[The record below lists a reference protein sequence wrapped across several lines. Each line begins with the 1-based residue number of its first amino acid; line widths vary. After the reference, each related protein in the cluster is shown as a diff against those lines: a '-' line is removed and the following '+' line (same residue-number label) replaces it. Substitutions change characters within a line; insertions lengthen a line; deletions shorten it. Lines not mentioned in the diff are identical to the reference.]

1 LAGIYI
7 HIPFCERKCSYC
19 DFYSIEDNSYQK
31 KFILALDKEIEL
43 YSSKFRNESIE
54 TIYLGGGTP
63 SVLSAKSI
71 EHIINII
78 RNRFA
83 ISYDPE
89 ITMEVNPGTISVES
103 LKDFHSVGI
112 NRLSIGV
119 QSLRDEDLKF
129 LTRIHTASEAM
140 IAIESALKAG
150 FRNFSVD
157 LIFGLPTQSLKTWSD
172 ILKKVIQ
179 ISPEHI
185 SAYSLI
191 VEDRTPLFHLV
202 ESGNIILPPEGL
214 VADMFVMTMD
224 TLENAGYRHYEISN
238 YARPGKESRHNKN
251 YWMHLPYLGVGPSA
265 HSFQD
270 NNRWWNVRNIEKYI
284 EMLENGAAPVEDS
297 EILNSNQLLTETV
310 MFGLRMGKLDMIEI
324 QRRFGLDIEPATD
337 NLISELVSELYLE
350 NSGGILE
357 LTNRGFVFC
366 DEISKRILG
375 TMKFR

>member
-19 DFYSIEDNSYQK
+19 DFYSIEDHSYQK

-71 EHIINII
+71 EHIISIV

-83 ISYDPE
+83 VSYHPE

-103 LKDFHSVGI
+103 LKDFHSAGI

-119 QSLRDEDLKF
+119 QSLHDEDLKF

-140 IAIESALKAG
+140 NAIESAHKAG
-150 FRNFSVD
+150 FRNFGVD

-172 ILKKVIQ
+172 ILNKVVQ

-202 ESGNIILPPEGL
+202 DSGNIILPPEEL

-224 TLENAGYRHYEISN
+224 ILENVGYQHYEVSN
-238 YARPGKESRHNKN
+238 YSHPGKESRHNKN

-284 EMLENGAAPVEDS
+284 KMLENGVAPVEDL
-297 EILNSNQLLTETV
+297 EHLNSNQLLTETV
-310 MFGLRMGKLDMIEI
+310 MFGLRMGKLDMVEI
-324 QRRFGLDIEPATD
+324 QRRFGLDIEPGTD
-337 NLISELVSELYLE
+337 NLISELVGELFIE
-350 NSGGILE
+350 NSNGILK